1 MTEDPE
7 PAAAPHGFRS
17 VLRLTWIFLGLALL
31 IALPSFIFGDRFRLV
46 EDDRQVGRRFL
57 LLHLAQ
63 QLVEHAAE
71 APCTAPVGRGQRLSE
86 GMGNCWIYV
95 YAIPRSYRG
104 LSDAMDQYWN

>member
-31 IALPSFIFGDRFRLV
+31 IALPFFIFGDRLRLV

-63 QLVEHAAE
+63 ELVEHAAE
-71 APCTAPVGRGQRLSE
+71 AVHGAGRQPVALT
-86 GMGNCWIYV
+86 GNRRR
-95 YAIPRSYRG
+95 AASY
-104 LSDAMDQYWN
+104 